1 MKMKLYIDSQYSSQ
15 QLSFVWDLK
24 HHISQPLYI
33 FNRARVLHLDRLKEG
48 TWLLYLA
55 GGSKTAPRILI
66 FFNCHRCRI
75 FILYE
80 IHCYL
85 SLPQSWHNNSSLGS
99 VCTIHLASARH
110 VPWICLLIYLI
121 LHSVSK
127 RNSLVLRSSHADKPN
142 HFS

>member
-66 FFNCHRCRI
+66 MGARIFQAYDLPTGAYLLTNQFQLKCDIFNCHACQ
-75 FILYE
+75 
-80 IHCYL
+80 
-85 SLPQSWHNNSSLGS
+85 P
-99 VCTIHLASARH
+99 
-110 VPWICLLIYLI
+110 
-121 LHSVSK
+121 
-127 RNSLVLRSSHADKPN
+127 
-142 HFS
+142 